1 LAEVKKLDLV
11 KFAPRNGEG
20 FYDTCKKKIDA
31 YFKENNIDPQ
41 ANAAMVTKTVLIM
54 LMYLAPLAV
63 MISGVFNDNA
73 FLFLSMWVLMGLG
86 MVGVG
91 CSIMHDSNHGSYS
104 KNKTLNKLLGKVIVL
119 VGGYHVTWK
128 IQHNILHHTYTNIE
142 GLDHDIDAGIFLR
155 FSPNSKWYSM
165 HRFQHIYAWFLY
177 GLLTLQWAT
186 IKDFRQIYEYH
197 KLDLLK
203 KEKKTLKS
211 ALLEVSI
218 YKILYYTLIM
228 VIPIFVMGAPWHLVV
243 IGFVMMHFVA
253 GILLS
258 AIFQLAHVMEECDFP
273 NPDDNRKMMN
283 NWAVHQLHTTA
294 NFSAK
299 SRIMSWFI
307 GGLNR
312 QIEHHLFPHIC
323 HIHYKKIAPIVKQT
337 AKEYNLPYYEQKT
350 FVTALM
356 DHTRMLFKMGQNK
369 AA

>member
-1 LAEVKKLDLV
+1 MAQINKLELV

-31 YFKENNIDPQ
+31 YFKENKIDQ
-41 ANAAMVTKTVLIM
+41 HANGAMVTKTVLIM
-54 LMYLAPLAV
+54 LMYLVPFAV
-63 MISGVFNDNA
+63 MVSGVFNGNTFA
-73 FLFLSMWVLMGLG
+73 FLATWFMMGLG

-104 KNKTLNKLLGKVIVL
+104 NNKTLNKLLGKVIVL

-155 FSPNSKWYSM
+155 FSPNSKWYFM
-165 HRFQHIYAWFLY
+165 HKFQHYYAWFFY

-186 IKDFRQIYEYH
+186 IKDFRQIYQYH

-203 KEKKTLKS
+203 KEKKTLAS
-211 ALLEVSI
+211 AMLEVTI
-218 YKILYYTLIM
+218 YKILYYTAIII
-228 VIPIFVMGAPWHLVV
+228 VPIFVMGAPWHLVV

-253 GILLS
+253 GVLLS
-258 AIFQLAHVMEECDFP
+258 AIFQLAHVIEETDFP
-273 NPDDNRKMMN
+273 NPDNNLRMEN
-283 NWAVHQLHTTA
+283 NWAVHQLMTTA
-294 NFSAK
+294 NFSPK
-299 SRIMSWFI
+299 SKIMSWFI

-323 HIHYKKIAPIVKQT
+323 HVHYKNIAPIVKQT
-337 AKEYNLPYYEQKT
+337 AKEYNLPYYEQPT
-350 FVTALM
+350 FISALA
-356 DHTRMLFKMGQNK
+356 DHTRMLLKMGKN
-369 AA
+369 

>member
-1 LAEVKKLDLV
+1 
-11 KFAPRNGEG
+11 
-20 FYDTCKKKIDA
+20 
-31 YFKENNIDPQ
+31 
-41 ANAAMVTKTVLIM
+41 MVTKTILIL
-54 LMYLAPLAV
+54 LMYLVPTAV
-63 MISGVFNDNA
+63 MISGIFNANA
-73 FLFLSMWVLMGLG
+73 IAFLSMWVLMGIG

-104 KNKTLNKLLGKVIVL
+104 KNKTLNKILGKVIVL

-155 FSPNSKWYSM
+155 FSPNSKWYAM
-165 HRFQHIYAWFLY
+165 HKFQHLYAWFLY

-186 IKDFRQIYEYH
+186 IKDFRQVYEYH

-211 ALLEVSI
+211 ALLEVAV
-218 YKILYYTLIM
+218 YKILYYALI
-228 VIPIFVMGAPWHLVV
+228 VFVPIFVMGAPWHLVL
-243 IGFVMMHFVA
+243 IGFVLMHFVA
-253 GILLS
+253 GLSLS

-273 NPDDNRKMMN
+273 NPDDHRKMQN

-337 AKEYNLPYYEQKT
+337 ALEYNLPYYEQKT

-356 DHTRMLFKMGQNK
+356 DHTRMLRKMGKNK

>member
-1 LAEVKKLDLV
+1 MAQVNKLELV

-31 YFKENNIDPQ
+31 YFKENNIDQ
-41 ANAAMVTKTVLIM
+41 HANASMVTKTVLIL
-54 LMYLAPLAV
+54 LMYLVPYAV
-63 MISGVFNDNA
+63 MVSGIFNGSTLGFLATWVF
-73 FLFLSMWVLMGLG
+73 MGLG

-104 KNKTLNKLLGKVIVL
+104 TNKTLNKLLGKVIVL

-128 IQHNILHHTYTNIE
+128 IQHNILHHTYTNID

-155 FSPNSKWYSM
+155 FSPSGKRLGM

-186 IKDFRQIYEYH
+186 IKDFRQVINYD

-203 KEKKTLKS
+203 KEKKTLRR
-211 ALLEVSI
+211 ALFEVAI
-218 YKILYYTLIM
+218 YKLFYYILIIGVPVFITGASFGM
-228 VIPIFVMGAPWHLVV
+228 VLL
-243 IGFVMMHFVA
+243 GFVIMHFVA
-253 GILLS
+253 GFLLS
-258 AIFQLAHVMEECDFP
+258 AIFQLAHVMEECEFP
-273 NPDDNRKMMN
+273 LPDDNRKMEN
-283 NWAVHQLHTTA
+283 NWAVHQLVTTT

-337 AKEYNLPYYEQKT
+337 AHEYNLPYHEQKN
-350 FVTALM
+350 FITALM
-356 DHTRMLFKMGQNK
+356 DHGRMLSKMGK
-369 AA
+369 L

>member
-1 LAEVKKLDLV
+1 MANVNKLELV

-20 FYDTCKKKIDA
+20 FYDTCKRKIDA
-31 YFKENNIDPQ
+31 YFAENKIDQ
-41 ANAAMVTKTVLIM
+41 HGNREMVTKSVLIM
-54 LMYLAPLAV
+54 LMYLVPYAV
-63 MISGVFNDNA
+63 MVSGVANGSA
-73 FLFLSMWVLMGLG
+73 LLFLGLWILMGVG

-91 CSIMHDSNHGSYS
+91 CSIMHDSNHGAYS
-104 KNKTLNKLLGKVIVL
+104 TNKTLNQLLGKVIVL

-155 FSPNSKWYSM
+155 FSPNSKKLGM
-165 HRFQHIYAWFLY
+165 HRYQHYYAWFLY
-177 GLLTLQWAT
+177 GLLTFQWAT
-186 IKDFRQIYEYH
+186 IKDFRQVIAYD

-203 KEKKTLKS
+203 KEKKTLKG
-211 ALLEVSI
+211 ALTEVAL
-218 YKILYYTLIM
+218 YKIFYYALIIG
-228 VIPIFVMGAPWHLVV
+228 IPVFVTGAPVHLVL
-243 IGFVMMHFVA
+243 IGFFLMHFVA

-273 NPDDNRKMMN
+273 NPDDNRKMQN

-299 SRIMSWFI
+299 SVIMSWFI

-323 HIHYKKIAPIVKQT
+323 HIHYKKIAPIVKET
-337 AKEYNLPYYEQKT
+337 AKQYNLPYYEQKN
-350 FVTALM
+350 FLTALA
-356 DHTRMLFKMGQNK
+356 DHTRMLRKMGRN
-369 AA
+369 

>member
-1 LAEVKKLDLV
+1 MAEIKRLELV
-11 KFAPRNGEG
+11 KFAPRGGEG

-31 YFKENNIDPQ
+31 YFKENNIDQ
-41 ANAAMVTKTVLIM
+41 HANGAMVTKTVLIL
-54 LMYLAPLAV
+54 LMYLVPYAV
-63 MISGVFNDNA
+63 MVSGVFNNSLLA
-73 FLFLSMWVLMGLG
+73 FLSTWFMMGIG

-104 KNKTLNKLLGKVIVL
+104 TNKSLNKLLGKVIVL

-142 GLDHDIDAGIFLR
+142 GLDHDIDAGFFLR
-155 FSPNSKWYSM
+155 FSPNSKHYKM
-165 HRFQHIYAWFLY
+165 HKFQHFYAWFLY

-186 IKDFRQIYEYH
+186 IKDFRQIYNYH

-211 ALLEVSI
+211 AMIEVAV
-218 YKILYYTLIM
+218 YKLFYYAGVVAL
-228 VIPIFVMGAPWHLVV
+228 PIIMGAPWLWVV
-243 IGFVMMHFVA
+243 GGFVLMHFVA
-253 GILLS
+253 GVLLS

-273 NPDDNRKMMN
+273 NPDDNRKMEN
-283 NWAVHQLHTTA
+283 NWAIHQLTTTA
-294 NFSAK
+294 NFSPK
-299 SRIMSWFI
+299 SKVLSWFI

-337 AKEYNLPYYEQKT
+337 AKEYDLPYYEQKT
-350 FVTALM
+350 FVGALA
-356 DHTRMLFKMGQNK
+356 HHGKMLRKMGKN
-369 AA
+369 

>member
-1 LAEVKKLDLV
+1 MAEIKKLDLV

-63 MISGVFNDNA
+63 MISGVFNDNT

-165 HRFQHIYAWFLY
+165 RRFQHIYAWILY

-186 IKDFRQIYEYH
+186 IKDFRQIYDYH

-211 ALLEVSI
+211 AMIEVSI
-218 YKILYYTLIM
+218 YKILYYALIM
-228 VIPIFVMGAPWHLVV
+228 GVPIFVMGAPWHLVV

-273 NPDDNRKMMN
+273 NPDDNRKMQN
-283 NWAVHQLHTTA
+283 NWAVHQLYTTA

-350 FVTALM
+350 FITALM

>member
-1 LAEVKKLDLV
+1 MAEIKRLELV
-11 KFAPRNGEG
+11 KFAPRGGES
-20 FYDTCKKKIDA
+20 FYDACKKKIDA
-31 YFKENNIDPQ
+31 YFKDNNIDPH
-41 ANAAMVTKTVLIM
+41 ANAAMVTKTVAIL
-54 LMYLAPLAV
+54 LMYLVPYAV
-63 MISGVFNDNA
+63 MVSGVFYNNMLA
-73 FLFLSMWVLMGLG
+73 FLSTWFLMGLG

-104 KNKTLNKLLGKVIVL
+104 NNKTMNKLLGKVIVL

-142 GLDHDIDAGIFLR
+142 GLDHDIDAGVFLR
-155 FSPNSKWYSM
+155 FSPNSKWYKM
-165 HRFQHIYAWFLY
+165 HRFQHFYAWFLY

-186 IKDFRQIYEYH
+186 IKDFRQIYNYH

-211 ALLEVSI
+211 AMLEVAV
-218 YKILYYTLIM
+218 YKVLYYAGIVAL
-228 VIPIFVMGAPWHLVV
+228 PIILGAPWHWVL

-253 GILLS
+253 GVSLS

-273 NPDDNRKMMN
+273 NPDDNRKMQN
-283 NWAVHQLHTTA
+283 DWAIHQLTTTA
-294 NFSAK
+294 NFSPK
-299 SRIMSWFI
+299 SKIMSWFI

-337 AKEYNLPYYEQKT
+337 AIEYNLPYYEQKT
-350 FVTALM
+350 FVKALT
-356 DHTRMLFKMGQNK
+356 HHGKMLRKMGQN
-369 AA
+369 

>member
-1 LAEVKKLDLV
+1 MAEIKKLDLV

-31 YFKENNIDPQ
+31 YFKEHNIDPH
-41 ANAAMVTKTVLIM
+41 ANAAMVTKTILIL
-54 LMYLAPLAV
+54 LMYLVPTAV
-63 MISGVFNDNA
+63 MISGIFNANA
-73 FLFLSMWVLMGLG
+73 IAFLSMWVLMGIG

-104 KNKTLNKLLGKVIVL
+104 KNKTLNKILGKVIVL

-155 FSPNSKWYSM
+155 FSPNSKWYAM
-165 HRFQHIYAWFLY
+165 HKFQHLYAWFLY

-186 IKDFRQIYEYH
+186 IKDFRQVYEYH

-211 ALLEVSI
+211 ALLEVAV
-218 YKILYYTLIM
+218 YKILYYALI
-228 VIPIFVMGAPWHLVV
+228 VFVPIFVMGAPWHLVL
-243 IGFVMMHFVA
+243 IGFVLMHFVA
-253 GILLS
+253 GLSLS

-273 NPDDNRKMMN
+273 NPDDHRKMQN

-337 AKEYNLPYYEQKT
+337 ALEYNLPYYEQKT

-356 DHTRMLFKMGQNK
+356 DHTRMLRKMGKNK

>member
-1 LAEVKKLDLV
+1 MNKLELV

-31 YFKENNIDPQ
+31 YFKENNIDPH
-41 ANAAMVTKTVLIM
+41 ANTAMVTKTILIM
-54 LMYLAPLAV
+54 LMYLVPYALMV
-63 MISGVFNDNA
+63 SGLFNGSVIG
-73 FLFLSMWVLMGLG
+73 FLGMWVLMGLG
-86 MVGVG
+86 MTGVG

-104 KNKTLNKLLGKVIVL
+104 ENKTLNKLLGKVIVL

-165 HRFQHIYAWFLY
+165 HRFQHLYAWFLY

-186 IKDFRQIYEYH
+186 IKDFRQVINYQ
-197 KLDLLK
+197 KLDILK
-203 KEKKTLKS
+203 KEKKTLRQ
-211 ALLEVSI
+211 ALLEISV
-218 YKILYYTLIM
+218 YKIFYYAAII
-228 VIPIFVMGAPWHLVV
+228 VVPIVVTGAPWHLVV
-243 IGFVMMHFVA
+243 IGFVLMHFVA
-253 GILLS
+253 GFLLS
-258 AIFQLAHVMEECDFP
+258 AIFQLAHVMEECEFP
-273 NPDDNRKMMN
+273 VPDDNRKMEN
-283 NWAVHQLHTTA
+283 NWAIHQLMTTT

-323 HIHYKKIAPIVKQT
+323 HIHYKKIAPIVKAT
-337 AKEYNLPYYEQKT
+337 AHEYNLPYHEQKN
-350 FVTALM
+350 FITALA
-356 DHTRMLFKMGQNK
+356 DHARMLSKMGKN
-369 AA
+369 